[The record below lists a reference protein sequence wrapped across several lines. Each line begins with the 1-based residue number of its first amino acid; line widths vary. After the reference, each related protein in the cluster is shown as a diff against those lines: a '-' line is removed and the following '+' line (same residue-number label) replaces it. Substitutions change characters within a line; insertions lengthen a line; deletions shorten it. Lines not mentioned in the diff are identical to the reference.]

1 MRLINPPRTV
11 ELVSAPRPGY
21 NRRMWLFLRHLPL
34 WATLVGLILPGCSSK
49 QPAVAPGTP
58 TAPGAVRSPGR
69 SPKHPAPSAWPRY
82 TLRPAETWQLTPPGG
97 GRFDASALL
106 ELPSGELLTLADR
119 GATIYRIVFRAGTN
133 SADLVELPDCFT
145 QAQLAPFAAEKFE
158 RYDCEG
164 IGRDEEGRLYV
175 CEEANRWVLRW
186 DPQTK
191 KVERLNI
198 DWSPVKRFFSSDRNA
213 SFEGVAA
220 GAGKLYVANER
231 SVGRIIVVDLK
242 SLQVVD
248 DFTVNPTGSNAQ
260 DVHYTDL
267 CWFEGSLYALLR
279 ESGVVLR
286 INPATHRVLTEYDYN
301 ELEHAPEYEYR
312 RIYPTG
318 TMEGLAVDRD
328 FIWLAT
334 DNNGQGRVRYPR
346 DIRPTLFKC
355 PRPDK

>member
-1 MRLINPPRTV
+1 
-11 ELVSAPRPGY
+11 
-21 NRRMWLFLRHLPL
+21 MWFLLRHLPL
-34 WATLVGLILPGCSSK
+34 WATVVGLALPGCSSM
-49 QPAVAPGTP
+49 QPA
-58 TAPGAVRSPGR
+58 AVPASLSPPLSVPSTVS
-69 SPKHPAPSAWPRY
+69 SPKHPSSAAWPRY
-82 TLRPAETWQLTPPGG
+82 TLHAAEAWQLTPPGG

-106 ELPSGELLTLADR
+106 ELPEGDLLTLSDR
-119 GATIYRIVFRAGTN
+119 GATIYRIVFRPGTN
-133 SADLVELPDCFT
+133 AADLVVVPDCFT
-145 QAQLAPFAAEKFE
+145 TAQLAPFAAEKFE

-164 IGRDEEGRLYV
+164 IGRDEAGRLYV

-186 DPQTK
+186 DPRTK
-191 KVERLNI
+191 NVERLNI
-198 DWSPVKRFFSSDRNA
+198 DWSPVRRFFSTDRNA

-220 GAGKLYVANER
+220 GGGKLYVANER
-231 SVGRIIVVDLK
+231 SVGRIIVVDLS
-242 SLQVVD
+242 SLRVVD
-248 DFTVNPTGSNAQ
+248 DFTVSRAGSSAR

-267 CWFEGSLYALLR
+267 CLFEGSLYALLR

-286 INPATHRVLTEYDYN
+286 IDPATHKVLTEYDYN
-301 ELEHAPEYEYR
+301 ELEHSPEYDYR